1 MNIIVLAAGFAK
13 RLWPLTKDRAKPLL
27 EVGGRPVLDHLLE
40 RALRAVDILAKCDAI
55 TLVTN
60 ARFAGDFES
69 WARKYDSRRSLHV
82 VANDALEIDD
92 ARGALV
98 DLALAL
104 EHTNEAPDGTM
115 VLAGDNLIDFELVPH
130 LRAHLRAGEG
140 QATVLARRVAGVVPP
155 ARHGEIV
162 VDRAFDASTHDE
174 ASRRTVTRFREKPRE
189 PESDLVATAIYFFP
203 PSLVDEL
210 RVFLEVIPTNDPRRD
225 APGHF
230 LANWAARGLLGA
242 TLIEGRL
249 FDIGNL
255 EALEAAR
262 AGYESNSDKS
272 TRRPSDAAT

>member
-1 MNIIVLAAGFAK
+1 MNVIVLAAGFAK

-40 RALRAVDILAKCDAI
+40 RALRAVDTLASCETI

-60 ARFAGDFES
+60 ARFANDFEL
-69 WARKYDSRRSLHV
+69 WARQHESQRSVNV
-82 VANDALEIDD
+82 VANDAFEVDD

-104 EHTNEAPDGTM
+104 EHTDTAQGGTM

-130 LRAHLRAGEG
+130 LRAHLAEGEG
-140 QATVLARRVAGVVPP
+140 RATVLARRVAGVVPP

-162 VDRAFDASTHDE
+162 VDRPFDATTQEH
-174 ASRRTVTRFREKPRE
+174 ASWRSVTRFREKPAE

-203 PSLVDEL
+203 EGLADDL
-210 RVFLEVIPTNDPRRD
+210 RMFLESVPMNDKRRD

-230 LANWAARGLLGA
+230 LGYLAERGLLGA

-262 AGYESNSDKS
+262 ASYESSSDRS